1 MSPFSQILAAGFI
14 CAGLCALP
22 APSASAVDAVTD
34 RATPLPIDPL
44 WKSATFR
51 KSLTASYGID
61 SRIEPHITEDEAFY
75 LDKVSTAM
83 ATEDRPAA
91 IKALTD
97 SSLLDDSTIMLF
109 TLASLQFEEGK
120 TEEAVALFQRAI
132 EKFPNFRDAH
142 RNLAIAL
149 LRLDRFDEAKT
160 HLVRALELGSQD
172 GLTAG
177 LLGYC
182 HARDEHHQAALD
194 AYRLA
199 MLTQPGEYQWRIGE
213 AQALQSLGHS
223 REAAAIYQSLLADDP
238 VGTDIWLAQADIWI
252 HLDQPLRAVAN
263 LEIVHRSGAL
273 DPSATL
279 SLGHLYHQSSLP
291 DLALERYRAAILAEE
306 PVRLARAVDALEIL
320 TNASDWERAKEL
332 AGLIESSEVYRA
344 ALADDDKTDKGLASR
359 LTRSRALIELEN
371 GDADAGA
378 KLVEDWLAREPL
390 DGLSLILLARFREGK
405 DRIEEAIM
413 LLEQAERIP
422 EHAAAAHL
430 AHGQILVTQSRY
442 EEAVEQLEKSHEIK
456 PGKAVADYL
465 KAVRELR

>member
-1 MSPFSQILAAGFI
+1 MRQRLEQRGVTLLLSTRADSAEAGCVKLRDGARLSADCVLWATGTTGPPLFRAAG
-14 CAGLCALP
+14 LP
-22 APSASAVDAVTD
+22 VDPEGFLRVADTMQCPSATW
-34 RATPLPIDPL
+34 L
-44 WKSATFR
+44 F
-51 KSLTASYGID
+51 
-61 SRIEPHITEDEAFY
+61 
-75 LDKVSTAM
+75 
-83 ATEDRPAA
+83 AA
-91 IKALTD
+91 GDCA
-97 SSLLDDSTIMLF
+97 
-109 TLASLQFEEGK
+109 TLAGHPALKKIGVH
-120 TEEAVALFQRAI
+120 AVKQGPTLRA
-132 EKFPNFRDAH
+132 NVD
-142 RNLAIAL
+142 
-149 LRLDRFDEAKT
+149 
-160 HLVRALELGSQD
+160 
-172 GLTAG
+172 
-177 LLGYC
+177 
-182 HARDEHHQAALD
+182 AALD